1 MTSRKGGVR
10 SPKSERRAFAAT
22 KFDRETMKPAQFE
35 YVSPSTVEAAV
46 EALVASHGEGKVL
59 AGGQSLLPLLNF
71 RMARPT
77 VLVDLNRIEG
87 LSYIDDRGDRIA
99 VGALTRHR
107 ELEHSPLI
115 ADKLPVIS
123 AAMRHVAHLA
133 IRNRGTIGG
142 SLSHADPAAELPM
155 LATFYEAA
163 ITIQGPAGRRT
174 VTPDEF
180 FVDALTTCLE
190 PEEIVVE
197 IEFPIL
203 EQDGWAFEEVARR
216 FGDFALASIAVSV
229 RRGPSRLESAR
240 VAVMGVADTP
250 RRLTEAEHAL
260 LAMDLDDA
268 MPDRFAEIVAS
279 QVSPNDDLHASGDYR
294 RHLLAQLAKRALRT
308 ALDMKGGSS

>member
-1 MTSRKGGVR
+1 
-10 SPKSERRAFAAT
+10 
-22 KFDRETMKPAQFE
+22 MKPAKFD
-35 YVSPSTVEAAV
+35 YVSPLTIDAAI
-46 EALVASHGEGKVL
+46 EALVASNGEGKVL

-71 RMARPT
+71 RMARPA

-87 LSYIDDRGDRIA
+87 LSYIEDRGDRIA
-99 VGALTRHR
+99 IGALTRHR
-107 ELEHSPLI
+107 DLEHSALI
-115 ADKLPVIS
+115 ASRLPVMS

-155 LATFYEAA
+155 LAAFYEAA
-163 ITIQGPAGRRT
+163 IIVQGPEGRRT
-174 VTPDEF
+174 IAPGEF
-180 FVDALTTCLE
+180 FVDALTNCLE

-216 FGDFALASIAVSV
+216 FGDFALASIAVAV
-229 RRGPSRLESAR
+229 RRGASGLEAAR

-250 RRLTEAEHAL
+250 LRLRQAEQEL
-260 LAMDLDDA
+260 VAMRIDEQ
-268 MPDRFAEIVAS
+268 MPDRFSEIIAS
-279 QVSPNDDLHASGDYR
+279 QVSPNGDIHGSAEYR

-308 ALDMKGGSS
+308 ALAMKG